1 MSDPLR
7 VRTFELYYGEGF
19 RPKEILLDFMV
30 EQGTIKQS
38 KGWYEWEGSKY
49 RKEDITPKL
58 DDSMIDAMYDKLGIK

>member
-1 MSDPLR
+1 
-7 VRTFELYYGEGF
+7 
-19 RPKEILLDFMV
+19 MV